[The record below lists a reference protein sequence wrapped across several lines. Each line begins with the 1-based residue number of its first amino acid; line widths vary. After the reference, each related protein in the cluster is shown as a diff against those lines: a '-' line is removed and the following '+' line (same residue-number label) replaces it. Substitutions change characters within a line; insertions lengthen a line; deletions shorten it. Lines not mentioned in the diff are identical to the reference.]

1 MMSRS
6 LPAPAGPV
14 LRDIHLPRDPSW
26 WPPAPGWWLLAFLL
40 LGLAIAAAWLWRRR
54 QHARRARARVFDEL
68 DALLARHAM
77 DGDNA
82 MLAAGMHQLL
92 RRAARRYDPQAVQA
106 HGERWRQILARVPM
120 DAATL
125 TSLQALEQSVYRP
138 QPFDVPA
145 THAAMRRWLD
155 LALRMKHAD
164 RGSRAHA

>member
-1 MMSRS
+1 
-6 LPAPAGPV
+6 
-14 LRDIHLPRDPSW
+14 
-26 WPPAPGWWLLAFLL
+26 
-40 LGLAIAAAWLWRRR
+40 
-54 QHARRARARVFDEL
+54 
-68 DALLARHAM
+68 M
-77 DGDNA
+77 DGDDA

-106 HGERWRQILARVPM
+106 HGERWRQILARVPV
-120 DAATL
+120 DAAVL
-125 TSLQALEQSVYRP
+125 TPLLTLEQSVYRP